1 MKKILFLSLLL
12 IIINSTSFSQEI
24 KIDSISLVY
33 EFSYNSI
40 FEDYTIIYSESNGLT
55 VQGDYRMRNN
65 PYKLSFPK
73 YKKKFLSDINEFYIA
88 KTTPTIEK
96 KINSN
101 EIWVTDHPY
110 FRIECFYNNKKVLS
124 EKTPLS
130 HESYDL
136 IFNEKYE
143 DFIEL
148 IKKMTRKYD
157 RTIYDT
163 DTLRQ
168 KYWRTY

>member
-1 MKKILFLSLLL
+1 
-12 IIINSTSFSQEI
+12 
-24 KIDSISLVY
+24 
-33 EFSYNSI
+33 
-40 FEDYTIIYSESNGLT
+40 
-55 VQGDYRMRNN
+55 MRNN